1 MAQERNVVELLL
13 EQHSQIKSLFRDVA
27 SAQAIRKQELF
38 EDLVRLLAV
47 HESAE
52 EEVVHPTARR
62 TIDNGDAIVE
72 SRLEEE
78 GEAKEAL
85 AELYDL
91 GVDHPEFDLR
101 LQLLAD
107 AVTEHAT
114 SEESEEFSHLLATL
128 DSDTLEKMAGAVK
141 AAEAL
146 APSRPHPMVGES
158 ATANVMVG
166 PPLAL
171 FDRVRDAVRDWKSES
186 G

>member
-1 MAQERNVVELLL
+1 MAQEQNVVELLL
-13 EQHSQIKSLFRDVA
+13 EQHSQIRILFRDVA
-27 SAQAIRKQELF
+27 SASASRKQELF
-38 EDLVRLLAV
+38 EEMVRLLAV

-52 EEVVHPTARR
+52 EEVVHPVARR
-62 TIDNGDAIVE
+62 KIDNGDAIVE

-91 GVDHPEFDLR
+91 GVDHAEFDLR

-114 SEESEEFSHLLATL
+114 NEESAEFSVLLTKV
-128 DSDTLEKMAGAVK
+128 DQDTLRRMAAGVK
-141 AAEAL
+141 AAMAL
-146 APSRPHPMVGES
+146 APTRPHPAVGES
-158 ATANVMVG
+158 ATANILVG

-171 FDRVRDAVRDWKSES
+171 FDRVRDAVRDWQSQS
-186 G
+186 S